1 MRTRHSILITLAALM
16 FGISV
21 LLASRPAQA
30 FRLFKIGEK
39 KEIRMGQD
47 IAAELDK
54 EYGTEENARI
64 TEIGKK
70 LAAVSDRPKLPYTF
84 KVLNMPDPNA
94 FACPGGAIFITK
106 PLLDKIKS
114 DDELASILA
123 HEVAH
128 AARRHSMKEY
138 EKATSAA
145 LLINIGMAA
154 FGAGSSANTVVG
166 VGFNLIQNG
175 RSRSDENN
183 ADEYGVRYA
192 DKAGFDPNAFVT
204 MFETLK
210 SLSNGKEPPKLLS
223 THPPTKDRIE
233 NVKKIMTKLEQEKA
247 AKAKPLTEQK

>member
-1 MRTRHSILITLAALM
+1 MRTRLSSLIALTALMCGIISCLAAN
-16 FGISV
+16 
-21 LLASRPAQA
+21 PAQA
-30 FRLFKIGEK
+30 LRLFKIGEK
-39 KEIRMGQD
+39 KEIQMGQEV
-47 IAAELDK
+47 AAELEK

-64 TEIGKK
+64 TAIGKK

-84 KVLNMPDPNA
+84 KVLKMPDPNA

-106 PLLDKIKS
+106 SLLDKIKS
-114 DDELASILA
+114 DDELAAVLA

-138 EKATSAA
+138 EKAMSQS
-145 LLINIGMAA
+145 LLINIGLAA
-154 FGAGSSANTVVG
+154 AGANDTANTIAG

-183 ADEYGVRYA
+183 ADEYGVRYTY
-192 DKAGFDPNAFVT
+192 KAGFDPKAFVS

-233 NVKKIMTKLEQEKA
+233 NVKKVMAKIEQEKA
-247 AKAKPLTEQK
+247 ANAKPVTDRK

>member
-1 MRTRHSILITLAALM
+1 M

-21 LLASRPAQA
+21 LLASCPVQA

-39 KEIRMGQD
+39 KEIQMGQE
-47 IAAELDK
+47 IAVELDK

-84 KVLNMPDPNA
+84 KILKMPDPNA

-106 PLLDKIKS
+106 SLLDKVKS
-114 DDELASILA
+114 DDELAAILA

-138 EKATSAA
+138 EKAMSASV
-145 LLINIGMAA
+145 LVNIGLAA
-154 FGAGSSANTVVG
+154 AGAGNTANTIAG

-192 DKAGFDPNAFVT
+192 EKAGFDPKAFVT
-204 MFETLK
+204 MFETLQ

-247 AKAKPLTEQK
+247 AKAKPTTQAE